1 MIPAVI
7 QSSVILSIALCAV
20 TLLRRQSASARHAI
34 LTAGLVSSLAVP
46 LLRGVLPEFEFA
58 QSPGL
63 YALVQDQAETLW
75 TWNEGVDP
83 TSPGISASVRT
94 GRNPFLWI
102 WLGGTIVA
110 GVVLAAGAT
119 RIAWLISG
127 SRPTAATRCIS
138 AAEEIGHLL
147 RLKRRFCLLQN
158 DRAVLGTL
166 GVVRPRIFLP
176 FEAEQWSE
184 ERIRVVLTHELAHV
198 KRFDW
203 LVQVFAELVRAVYW
217 FNPLVWLTCRRLRAE
232 SEIACDDVVL
242 NNGFDPKDYAA
253 HLLDLARTLKNS
265 NQAWSPVLAM
275 SRSPNLERRFVA
287 MLNSSLNHGSV
298 SRAALFVIC
307 TVAIF
312 VTLPLAAT
320 RASAELR
327 QPVTAPVLLPT
338 AIAPVEKPP
347 LTGAVPVAARRSS
360 APRPTSPPAPQGLA
374 DGRLYGTVSD
384 STGAVV
390 PGVTLTVA
398 TMERIPNGIRETAVM
413 TSMTDEAGVF
423 EFPALPEGQYSLKA
437 DLPGFTSVRKTWIEI
452 KPSQS
457 IRENIILFVG
467 NIVQR
472 VEVNAV
478 GQPKPRV
485 PPGTR
490 QRIRVGGY
498 VIAANLI
505 KQVKPVYPQSAR
517 DAGIEGTVHLQGIIG
532 TEGNFITLRVTSNN
546 NSELANA
553 ALEAVKQWRY
563 KPALLN
569 NEPIEILTEIDVDFK
584 LSQ

>member
-1 MIPAVI
+1 MIPTVI

-20 TLLRRQSASARHAI
+20 TLLRRQSASTRHAI
-34 LTAGLVSSLAVP
+34 LTAGLISSLAVP

-58 QSPGL
+58 ESPGL

-83 TSPGISASVRT
+83 TSPGISAPVRA
-94 GRNPFLWI
+94 GRNTFLWI

-127 SRPTAATRCIS
+127 SQPTAATRCIS
-138 AAEEIGHLL
+138 AAEEIGDLL
-147 RLKRRFCLLQN
+147 RLKRRLCLLQN
-158 DRAVLGTL
+158 DRAVLGTW
-166 GVVRPRIFLP
+166 GVIRPRIFLP
-176 FEAEQWSE
+176 YEAEQWSE
-184 ERIRVVLTHELAHV
+184 ERLRVVLTHELAHI

-203 LVQVFAELVRAVYW
+203 LVQVFAELIRAVYW
-217 FNPLVWLTCRRLRAE
+217 FNPLFWLTCRRLRAE
-232 SEIACDDVVL
+232 SEIACDDVVI

-265 NQAWSPVLAM
+265 IRAWSPVLAM

-287 MLNSSLNHGSV
+287 MLNPSLNHRSV
-298 SRAALFVIC
+298 SRAALFAIC

-312 VTLPLAAT
+312 VTWPLAAT
-320 RASAELR
+320 RAPAELR
-327 QPVTAPVLLPT
+327 LPVTAPALLPT
-338 AIAPVEKPP
+338 AIGPVEKPP
-347 LTGAVPVAARRSS
+347 LTGSGPAAASRSS
-360 APRPTSPPAPQGLA
+360 TPRPTSPPAPQGLA
-374 DGRLYGTVSD
+374 DGRLFGTVSD

-390 PGVTLTVA
+390 PGVTLTVS

-423 EFPALPEGQYSLKA
+423 DFPALPEGQYSLKA
-437 DLPGFTSVRKTWIEI
+437 DLPGFTSFRKTWIEI

-478 GQPKPRV
+478 GQPKPPV
-485 PPGTR
+485 PPGTP

-505 KQVKPVYPQSAR
+505 SQVKPVYPQSAR

-532 TEGNFITLRVTSNN
+532 TEGNFITLRVTSNS
-546 NSELANA
+546 NSELTNA